1 MAAPSRGRTVKWI
14 AQVRFTGVRRDGT
27 HRSVRVRIG
36 VPRRSGRT
44 AWACPVEVSGVLKRT
59 LVCGEDPL
67 QALCLAL
74 DFIGNT
80 LYSERRQGLS
90 LRFATGHSVPL
101 YAYFRLREMQRRLAA
116 LARSREHHRF
126 KRPPNRPLERPGMN
140 TPPPSSRARAGRSAP
155 SR

>member
-1 MAAPSRGRTVKWI
+1 MTAPSRGGAAKWI
-14 AQVRFTGVRRDGT
+14 AQVPFTGVRRDGT
-27 HRSVRVRIG
+27 HRSVHVRVG

-44 AWACPVEVSGVLKRT
+44 PRACPVEVTGVLKRT
-59 LVCGEDPL
+59 LVYGEDPL

-101 YAYFRLREMQRRLAA
+101 YAYFRLREMQRRLSA
-116 LARSREHHRF
+116 LARSRE
-126 KRPPNRPLERPGMN
+126 RPRSNR
-140 TPPPSSRARAGRSAP
+140 AAG
-155 SR
+155 